1 MTKHTKKTMLQT
13 YKALAGNRNWPVL
26 TTRRLIPT
34 ILIILS
40 SMVNDAAP
48 MTCAVKPMDVGS
60 TW

>member
-1 MTKHTKKTMLQT
+1 M
-13 YKALAGNRNWPVL
+13 L